1 MFTHVT
7 LGTNDL
13 EKARDFYNA
22 VLPALGYGNMANKDN
37 ASVWGGAGQRFVV
50 LKPADGNVATMG
62 NGVTIGFV
70 AKSRVAVD
78 EFHRLALQ
86 AGGSDAGAPG
96 LRDFGP
102 NVYAAY
108 VRDLDGHKIVA
119 TCMSAE

>member
-13 EKARDFYNA
+13 NKARAFYDA
-22 VLPALGYGNMANKDN
+22 VLPTLGYQNMANKEN
-37 ASVWGGAGQRFVV
+37 APVWGGAGPRFVV
-50 LKPADGNVATMG
+50 LKPADGNAASAG
-62 NGVTIGFV
+62 NGGTVGFM
-70 AKSRVAVD
+70 APSRKVVD

-86 AGGSDAGAPG
+86 AGGIDAGAPG

-119 TCMSAE
+119 TCTNTE

>member
-13 EKARDFYNA
+13 EKARAFYDA

-37 ASVWGGAGQRFVV
+37 ASIWGGAGPRFVV
-50 LKPADGNVATMG
+50 LQPADGNAASVG
-62 NGVTIGFV
+62 NGLTVGFV
-70 AKSRVAVD
+70 APSRAAVD
-78 EFHRLALQ
+78 AFHRLALQ
-86 AGGSDAGAPG
+86 SGGRDEGGPG

-119 TCMSAE
+119 TCINPE